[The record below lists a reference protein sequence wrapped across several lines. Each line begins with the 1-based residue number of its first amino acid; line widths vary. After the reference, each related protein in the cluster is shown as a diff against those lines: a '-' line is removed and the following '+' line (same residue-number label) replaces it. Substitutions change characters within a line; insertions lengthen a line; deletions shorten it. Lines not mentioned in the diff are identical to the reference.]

1 MVPPVGGMSVT
12 TQRSWGCVLGLMA
25 AADPNTLQEQDLEA
39 GAGSV
44 IPRSLYKRAALRSAG
59 LRSAGQ
65 RRELSS
71 WVCIIYKS
79 NNAASTQRRAG

>member
-12 TQRSWGCVLGLMA
+12 TQRSWGYVLGLMA

-59 LRSAGQ
+59 Q